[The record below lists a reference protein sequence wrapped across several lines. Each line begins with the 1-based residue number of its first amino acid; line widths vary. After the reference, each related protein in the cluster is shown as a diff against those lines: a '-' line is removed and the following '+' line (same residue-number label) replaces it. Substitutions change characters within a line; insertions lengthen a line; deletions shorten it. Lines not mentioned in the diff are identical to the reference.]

1 MTRHTYS
8 DCEGAIGISGDIT
21 VYGKNDTEHDLH
33 LHETMERTR
42 KAGIKFNDKKCVIKT
57 KEGNFFILLYTPDG
71 VKSSSDKVQLIK
83 NLY

>member
-1 MTRHTYS
+1 MTRHTYC
-8 DCEGAIGISGDIT
+8 DCEGAIGISGDII

-42 KAGIKFNDKKCVIKT
+42 KAGIKFSDKKCVIKT
-57 KEGNFFILLYTPDG
+57 KEGNFFIFLYTPDG

-83 NLY
+83 NLD